1 MSLRPQPPFPDD
13 LVHAIGAVT
22 LSYSALDTQV
32 KLLTWRLIDPHIQAI
47 GKIITASMPMTA
59 LLNDFSAL
67 FRLRTRD
74 NDLIDRMIALVSR
87 IEALSRERNDVIHA
101 IWVGSPRSLTAIR
114 GKITAKRGHGLAEQ
128 TARVHSEDVYNLAER
143 IEEARQE
150 IIALEYAITA
160 SSPAL
165 RDQ

>member
-1 MSLRPQPPFPDD
+1 
-13 LVHAIGAVT
+13 
-22 LSYSALDTQV
+22 
-32 KLLTWRLIDPHIQAI
+32 
-47 GKIITASMPMTA
+47 
-59 LLNDFSAL
+59 
-67 FRLRTRD
+67 
-74 NDLIDRMIALVSR
+74 MIALVSR

-101 IWVGSPRSLTAIR
+101 IWVGSPRSPTAIR

-150 IIALEYAITA
+150 VIALEYAITT